1 MGGSTLLSDQ
11 NKVYIT
17 ALDSEGDILSSEY
30 QTQLV
35 ESLEADFSSPTEVI
49 EFYSST
55 KVYIC
60 FEVTGSYSN
69 STSNIV
75 STLIKDAYFIYLG
88 ISSIKHRP
96 VKVTCVK
103 KIRVV
108 HEKTR
113 LLT

>member
-1 MGGSTLLSDQ
+1 MAAGASFKKNLLKSPVLSQ
-11 NKVYIT
+11 HPPFSWASLNIRPT
-17 ALDSEGDILSSEY
+17 TSQIIL
-30 QTQLV
+30 V
-35 ESLEADFSSPTEVI
+35 
-49 EFYSST
+49 
-55 KVYIC
+55 
-60 FEVTGSYSN
+60 
-69 STSNIV
+69 
-75 STLIKDAYFIYLG
+75 YLG